1 MGFLGVTTYLIDQCP
16 GTDSTIGGIGG
27 TLFKRCCLEDVIK
40 KYGYLFDASLNHTDD
55 GDLVLRT
62 RRYPHVMIESVLSGY
77 LWNTEGLTAKTHW
90 FEQQF
95 GIIKMMVKRGAWDLL
110 PDALYN
116 TGILCVNKTFGI
128 DLVKIKKGLFK

>member
-1 MGFLGVTTYLIDQCP
+1 
-16 GTDSTIGGIGG
+16 
-27 TLFKRCCLEDVIK
+27 
-40 KYGYLFDASLNHTDD
+40 
-55 GDLVLRT
+55 
-62 RRYPHVMIESVLSGY
+62 MIESVLSGY